1 MIKNFQLLI
10 HQVLDS
16 VELNEKTFRD
26 HSSGLVVV
34 QLNFFRQEINQQVSA
49 LD

>member
-26 HSSGLVVV
+26 HGSEFVVV
-34 QLNFFRQEINQQVSA
+34 QLNFFRQEINQQVSV

>member
-16 VELNEKTFRD
+16 VELNEKAFRERG
-26 HSSGLVVV
+26 SGFVGL
-34 QLNFFRQEINQQVSA
+34 
-49 LD
+49 

>member
-26 HSSGLVVV
+26 HGSGLKGAFCCPVCII
-34 QLNFFRQEINQQVSA
+34 LPR
-49 LD
+49 